1 MQLENKE
8 FPNSIMI
15 PNNRAI
21 FLDRDGVLNKDRSD
35 YVKNIDE
42 LEIFPFIGKCI
53 KQINEKGF
61 LVIVITNQSA
71 IGRKLITNTDV
82 DNIHEFIQKY
92 LEKYDAKID
101 AFYYCPHHPIDNC
114 SCRKPEPGLLIKASR
129 DFSIDLKNS
138 WMIGDSKT
146 DIEAAKAAGCNS
158 ILLKKNQKLFDIV
171 KEFISSNKINEGG

>member
-129 DFSIDLKNS
+129 DFCIDLQNS
-138 WMIGDSKT
+138 WMIGDHDR
-146 DIEAAKAAGCNS
+146 DIESGLNAGCKS
-158 ILLKKNQKLFDIV
+158 IKVTSENTLEDIINNILK
-171 KEFISSNKINEGG
+171 S